1 MKNTYIPPGVSP
13 EEALVAKRAAHLAV
27 KRPFKVTAINK
38 KL

>member
-27 KRPFKVTAINK
+27 KKPFKVSSMEK
-38 KL
+38 KK